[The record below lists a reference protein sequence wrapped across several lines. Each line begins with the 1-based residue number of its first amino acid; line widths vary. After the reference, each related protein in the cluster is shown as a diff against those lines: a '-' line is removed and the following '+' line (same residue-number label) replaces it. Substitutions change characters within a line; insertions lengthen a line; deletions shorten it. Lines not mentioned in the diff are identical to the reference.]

1 MSDDKVES
9 RRNRIQEGQ
18 DQYRKYLEH
27 LDRMYAETEAPQ
39 KSEKAAFQADP
50 AKAGVESTQTLTLR
64 EQNQFLQTDVIT
76 KHNPRVG
83 DQREDGTRFAQ
94 QTAGLGAGLGQ
105 HQAGVGLRQPRSN
118 PAQSRVQKPS
128 ANAAQLEARYEV
140 AIDDNEEGL
149 ERVKNPATSGA
160 VDAMGNPIEVG
171 TDVEVA
177 PEQETAPAQEPEKVE
192 TAENTETTQTEKTEV
207 LDPDRTRVNV
217 TQEELGNPDTWYRDQ
232 FAAGAEVVQG
242 EVEVEDKNKTQVMGD
257 QDKASPTEATV
268 QIKRDDIRKDS
279 E

>member
-1 MSDDKVES
+1 MSS
-9 RRNRIQEGQ
+9 RSTTPELATSARTEHASPNKPLGSAQ
-18 DQYRKYLEH
+18 D
-27 LDRMYAETEAPQ
+27 
-39 KSEKAAFQADP
+39 S
-50 AKAGVESTQTLTLR
+50 
-64 EQNQFLQTDVIT
+64 
-76 KHNPRVG
+76 
-83 DQREDGTRFAQ
+83 
-94 QTAGLGAGLGQ
+94 GQ

-192 TAENTETTQTEKTEV
+192 TAENAETTQTEKTK
-207 LDPDRTRVNV
+207 
-217 TQEELGNPDTWYRDQ
+217 
-232 FAAGAEVVQG
+232 F
-242 EVEVEDKNKTQVMGD
+242 
-257 QDKASPTEATV
+257 SI
-268 QIKRDDIRKDS
+268 QI
-279 E
+279 EPG

>member
-18 DQYRKYLEH
+18 DQYKKYLEH
-27 LDRMYAETEAPQ
+27 LDRLYADTEGPQ
-39 KSEKAAFQADP
+39 KTEKAAFQADP

-64 EQNQFLQTDVIT
+64 EQNQLLQTDVIT
-76 KHNPRVG
+76 KHNPKVG
-83 DQREDGTRFAQ
+83 DQREDGTRFTQ
-94 QTAGLGAGLGQ
+94 QTAGLSAGLGQ
-105 HQAGVGLRQPRSN
+105 GQAGVGLRQPRSN
-118 PAQSRVQKPS
+118 PAQGRPQKTT
-128 ANAAQLEARYEV
+128 ATAEQLEARYEV

-160 VDAMGNPIEVG
+160 VDAMGNPVEGTTNEVSEQAEVEAPQEAAIEAG
-171 TDVEVA
+171 E
-177 PEQETAPAQEPEKVE
+177 EKVE
-192 TAENTETTQTEKTEV
+192 TEKTEV

-242 EVEVEDKNKTQVMGD
+242 EVEFEDKNKTQAMGD
-257 QDKASPTEATV
+257 QDRASPTEATV
-268 QIKRDDIRKDS
+268 QVRRDEIRKDS